1 MIHCI
6 NLNATLDL
14 VLSAPEIKLGGV
26 NRATVSFSY
35 PGGKGGNVARAVAL
49 LGGQPRLVAFSGRA
63 EAAGLG
69 AWFGQQGVRAD
80 LVPVPGGQRPCL
92 ILREEGRQR
101 ETVINSP
108 SRLQPGAKG
117 AAALEARL
125 LKGLKPGDLAV
136 FSGTLP
142 QGLPLRF
149 FSGLIR
155 KAQARKALALFDSSG
170 PGLADGVSAKPFLVK
185 PNLPELEGLMGRPL
199 KREAALR
206 QAMEAVRR
214 RGVQL
219 VVATL
224 GQAGA
229 RAISKG
235 QAWTVNAPKAAPGIL
250 SPVGCGDAFM
260 AGLAWALD
268 GGKGLEDALRWATAA
283 AWANLGHAGAGFML
297 REEAEWACGQA
308 RVRPWKP

>member
-1 MIHCI
+1 MIHCV

-14 VLSAPEIKLGGV
+14 VLSAPTLKLGGV
-26 NRATVSFSY
+26 NRATVSFTY
-35 PGGKGGNVARAVAL
+35 PGGKGGNAARAVAL
-49 LGGQPRLVAFSGRA
+49 LGGTPRLVAFSGRA
-63 EAAGLG
+63 EAPGLA
-69 AWFGQQGVRAD
+69 AWYAQQGVRAD
-80 LVPVPGGQRPCL
+80 LVPVPGGQRACL

-117 AAALEARL
+117 AAALQARL

-142 QGLPLRF
+142 QGLPPRF
-149 FSGLIR
+149 FSNLIR
-155 KAQARKALALFDSSG
+155 QAQARKALALFDSSG
-170 PGLADGVSAKPFLVK
+170 PGLADGVKARPFLVK
-185 PNLPELEGLMGRPL
+185 PNLEELEELMGRPL
-199 KREAALR
+199 RKEAPLR
-206 QAMEAVRR
+206 QAMEAVRKK
-214 RGVQL
+214 GVQL
-219 VVATL
+219 VVVTL

-235 QAWTVNAPKAAPGIL
+235 QAWAVNAPKAKPGIL

-268 GGKGLEDALRWATAA
+268 HGKGLEDALRWATAA

-297 REEAEWACGQA
+297 REEAVWACGQA
-308 RVRPWKP
+308 KVRPWKV

>member
-1 MIHCI
+1 MIHCV

-14 VLSAPEIKLGGV
+14 VLSVPKLVLGGV
-26 NRATVSFSY
+26 NRAPVSFTY
-35 PGGKGGNVARAVAL
+35 PGGKGGNVARAVAI
-49 LGGQPRLVAFSGRA
+49 LGGRARLVAFSGRA
-63 EAAGLG
+63 EAMGLR
-69 AWFGQQGVRAD
+69 AWYQAQGVQAD
-80 LVPVPGGQRPCL
+80 LEPVAGGQRACV
-92 ILREEGRQR
+92 ILREEVRQR

-108 SRLQPGAKG
+108 SRLTPGAKG
-117 AAALEARL
+117 GAALQRRL
-125 LKGLKPGDLAV
+125 LKALRPGDLVV

-142 QGLPLRF
+142 PGLPPRF
-149 FSGLIR
+149 FSDLIR
-155 KAQARKALALFDSSG
+155 ATQARRALALCDSSG
-170 PGLADGVSAKPFLVK
+170 PGLADGVKARPFLVK
-185 PNLPELEGLMGRPL
+185 PNQPELEELMGRPL
-199 KREAALR
+199 RGEALLR

-219 VVATL
+219 VVVTL

-235 QAWTVNAPKAAPGIL
+235 QAWTVNAPKAQPGIL

-268 GGKGLEDALRWATAA
+268 SGKGLEDALRWATAA

-297 REEAEWACGQA
+297 REEAVWACGQA
-308 RVRPWKP
+308 KVRPWKP